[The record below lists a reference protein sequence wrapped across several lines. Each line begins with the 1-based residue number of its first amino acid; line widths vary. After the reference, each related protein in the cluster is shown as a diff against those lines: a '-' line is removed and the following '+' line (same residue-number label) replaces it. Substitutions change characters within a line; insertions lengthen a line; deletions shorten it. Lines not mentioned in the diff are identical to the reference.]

1 MAKKAKKAKKSAAKK
16 KATKKAASKK
26 TAAKKTAPKKKIAA
40 KKTALKKIPAR
51 RALGLATTP
60 RREDVPGIA
69 KDLPDF
75 ANFREAA
82 IALRVAPFFTGPG
95 AVPFSRLR
103 ATQILDPV
111 SHRSLNDFFLE

>member
-1 MAKKAKKAKKSAAKK
+1 MAKAAKK
-16 KATKKAASKK
+16 KKPAKKAP
-26 TAAKKTAPKKKIAA
+26 AKKKPA
-40 KKTALKKIPAR
+40 KKQLARKQRAKKQRANKQLPRPMAA
-51 RALGLATTP
+51 RALMP

-82 IALRVAPFFTGPG
+82 IALKVAPFFTGPG

-103 ATQILDPV
+103 ATQILDPMRGQK
-111 SHRSLNDFFLE
+111 SFNDFFLA

>member
-1 MAKKAKKAKKSAAKK
+1 MAKTAKKKKPAKKAPAKKKPAKKQLARKRAAKK
-16 KATKKAASKK
+16 QPANR
-26 TAAKKTAPKKKIAA
+26 IAA
-40 KKTALKKIPAR
+40 
-51 RALGLATTP
+51 RAMMP

-82 IALRVAPFFTGPG
+82 IALKVAPFFTGPG

-103 ATQILDPV
+103 ATQILDPM
-111 SHRSLNDFFLE
+111 RCQKSLNDFFLA

>member
-1 MAKKAKKAKKSAAKK
+1 MAKKAKVKKAKAKKKPAKK
-16 KATKKAASKK
+16 QL
-26 TAAKKTAPKKKIAA
+26 AKKQ
-40 KKTALKKIPAR
+40 PAR
-51 RALGLATTP
+51 KQRARKQPPRPMAARAMMP

-82 IALRVAPFFTGPG
+82 IVLKVAPFFTGPG

-103 ATQILDPV
+103 ATQILGPGG
-111 SHRSLNDFFLE
+111 RQFNDFFLAH

>member
-1 MAKKAKKAKKSAAKK
+1 MARKAKKKKPAKK
-16 KATKKAASKK
+16 KP
-26 TAAKKTAPKKKIAA
+26 AKKQLA
-40 KKTALKKIPAR
+40 KKRSAKKRSAKKQPSRPMVAR
-51 RALGLATTP
+51 AMMP

-103 ATQILDPV
+103 ATQILDPMRGQK
-111 SHRSLNDFFLE
+111 SFNDFFLA

>member
-1 MAKKAKKAKKSAAKK
+1 MAKKAKKKKPAKKALAKK
-16 KATKKAASKK
+16 KP
-26 TAAKKTAPKKKIAA
+26 AKKQLA
-40 KKTALKKIPAR
+40 KKQRAKKQLPRPMTA
-51 RALGLATTP
+51 RAMLP

-103 ATQILDPV
+103 ATQILDPMRGQK
-111 SHRSLNDFFLE
+111 SFNDFFLA